1 MQQAG
6 DIITLAA
13 GAYRLRERLAGSSYG
28 VLWRA
33 DGPGVAGTVALKLVN
48 REHMARAEAQ
58 QRAHWRDCAANEIA
72 FLRSLQ
78 PWDGRHIVRLVD
90 SGEHDGL
97 PAMALELLD
106 GDLARHIAAVR
117 NSGFTIPPLQ
127 VVDWIGQVNQALAKV
142 HQYGWRYLDLKPANL
157 LLDTRRGAI
166 KLADFGTN
174 RRLADLHPHS
184 YAGSA
189 NWQAPEQFF
198 PDAGARYDTDARTDY
213 FALGALFY
221 YLATGGQPLRF
232 CSVCGAARREHG
244 AAAAA
249 LVLERYGGALPQV
262 LQADEAALFARRM
275 GVQPG
280 DAQAGQRAGL
290 AALALLRA
298 LLCVARAD
306 RPRHALEISRAL
318 ADIAAPMRAAATVQL
333 RSAA

>member
-13 GAYRLRERLAGSSYG
+13 GAYRLRQRLAGSAYG

-33 DGPGVAGTVALKLVN
+33 DGPSALGAVALKLVN
-48 REHMARAEAQ
+48 RQQMARAEAH

-78 PWDGRHIVRLVD
+78 PWDARHIVRLVD

-106 GDLARHIAAVR
+106 GDLAHHIGAMRAAGAAVA
-117 NSGFTIPPLQ
+117 PLQ
-127 VVDWIGQVNQALAKV
+127 VLDWIAQVNQALAKV

-157 LLDTRRGAI
+157 LRDAGSGAL

-174 RRLADLHPHS
+174 RRLSDLHPHS
-184 YAGSA
+184 YAGSP

-198 PDAGARYDTDARTDY
+198 PAAAARYETDARTDY

-232 CSVCGAARREHG
+232 CSECGAARREHG
-244 AAAAA
+244 ASAAA
-249 LVLERYGGALPQV
+249 LLMARHAGARPPVLH
-262 LQADEAALFARRM
+262 ADEAALFARGIGM
-275 GVQPG
+275 QAG
-280 DAQAGQRAGL
+280 DAQAGQRAGA

-298 LLCVARAD
+298 LLAEARAD
-306 RPRHALEISRAL
+306 RPRHALDISRAL
-318 ADIAAPMRAAATVQL
+318 AAIAAPL